1 MSITEAAIQGIIQGL
16 TEFLPVSSSGHL
28 SLYQYFTNQS
38 GEAGAAFSLLL
49 HFGTLIAV
57 FVAFREVLSR
67 LTAEFFHFCKELVT
81 GRADLKHPNEERRTI
96 LLLLFSLLPLWGTFL
111 FKDLLHKTASD
122 NDILIEGICFLITGA
137 LLLSADR
144 APKGHRRAKQMTYRS
159 ALAIGAVQA
168 VAPLPGISSSGST
181 LSIALMLGLDVK
193 FAVNFSF
200 LMGIPAILA
209 ALLLDAKEFFNGTF
223 AFEPA
228 VIITGLAASV
238 LFGLLAIRMV
248 RWLAQERRLR
258 YFGYYTLTLGCIVVL
273 IGLFELATGNAV
285 QAAATALLAP

>member
-49 HFGTLIAV
+49 HLGTLIAV
-57 FVAFREVLSR
+57 LVAFREVIFR

-168 VAPLPGISSSGST
+168 VAPLPGISRSGST

-200 LMGIPAILA
+200 LMGIPAILRS
-209 ALLLDAKEFFNGTF
+209 E
-223 AFEPA
+223 
-228 VIITGLAASV
+228 
-238 LFGLLAIRMV
+238 
-248 RWLAQERRLR
+248 ERRVGKR
-258 YFGYYTLTLGCIVVL
+258 V
-273 IGLFELATGNAV
+273 
-285 QAAATALLAP
+285 